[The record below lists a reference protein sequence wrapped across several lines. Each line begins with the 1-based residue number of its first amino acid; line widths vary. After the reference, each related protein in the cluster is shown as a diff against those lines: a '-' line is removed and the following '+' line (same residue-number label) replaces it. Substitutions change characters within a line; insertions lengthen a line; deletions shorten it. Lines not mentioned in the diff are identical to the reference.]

1 MGLDGGPAAVEDMAG
16 LDALDQTKGT
26 DRALERK
33 VVVTNRTCVRPSA
46 LDRMLVIG
54 EQGGIHGRFGPWG
67 RRWMAA

>member
-33 VVVTNRTCVRPSA
+33 
-46 LDRMLVIG
+46 
-54 EQGGIHGRFGPWG
+54 W
-67 RRWMAA
+67 W